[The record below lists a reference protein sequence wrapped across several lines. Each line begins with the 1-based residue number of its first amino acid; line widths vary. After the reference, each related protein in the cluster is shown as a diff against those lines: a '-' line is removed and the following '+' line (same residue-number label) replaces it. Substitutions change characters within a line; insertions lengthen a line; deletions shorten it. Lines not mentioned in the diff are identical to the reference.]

1 MSPPLV
7 KLLKWL
13 ALPAL
18 ILLVVYVVLTLGT
31 SGGLFAKKCC
41 SGCGAH
47 RNGAHR
53 NGAHRNGTLKEGFEE
68 PTVISHTSTDLQ
80 NADGTIPYLEKD
92 TGPGSP
98 AQKAYQAT
106 LDQNKKQNSANLLA

>member
-1 MSPPLV
+1 MPALV

-41 SGCGAH
+41 SGCGA
-47 RNGAHR
+47 
-53 NGAHRNGTLKEGFEE
+53 LKEGYEGE
-68 PTVISHTSTDLQ
+68 PTVISHTSTDVR
-80 NADGTIPYLEKD
+80 NADGIIPYLEKD

>member
-1 MSPPLV
+1 MPVLV
-7 KLLKWL
+7 KLLKWF

-18 ILLVVYVVLTLGT
+18 ILLVAYVVLTLGT
-31 SGGLFAKKCC
+31 TGGPLAKKCC
-41 SGCGAH
+41 SGCGA
-47 RNGAHR
+47 
-53 NGAHRNGTLKEGFEE
+53 LKEGFKVIEE
-68 PTVISHTSTDLQ
+68 PTVVSHSSTTTRT
-80 NADGTIPYLEKD
+80 ADGTIPYLEKD